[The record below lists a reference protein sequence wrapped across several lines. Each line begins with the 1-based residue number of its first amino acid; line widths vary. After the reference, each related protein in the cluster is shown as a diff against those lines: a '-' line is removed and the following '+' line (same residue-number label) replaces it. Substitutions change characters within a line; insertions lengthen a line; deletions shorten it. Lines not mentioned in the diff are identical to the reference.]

1 MMADHLTSEQA
12 ELYLTAIS
20 TDASAEARIKAA
32 GDLLAR
38 PLPYDADKEHRKT
51 INNAIVAELIECS
64 GISAEQAQKI
74 VVHMVSG
81 LVPNVTLKY

>member
-12 ELYLTAIS
+12 DLYLTAIS

-38 PLPYDADKEHRKT
+38 PLPYDARKEIRSIYLDLTENK
-51 INNAIVAELIECS
+51 EL
-64 GISAEQAQKI
+64 AA
-74 VVHMVSG
+74 
-81 LVPNVTLKY
+81 